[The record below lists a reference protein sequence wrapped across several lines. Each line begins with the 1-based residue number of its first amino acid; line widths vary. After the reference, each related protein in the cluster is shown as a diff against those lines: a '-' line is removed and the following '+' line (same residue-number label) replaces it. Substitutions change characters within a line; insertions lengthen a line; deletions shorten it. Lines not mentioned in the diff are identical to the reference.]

1 MTTYHRTAIT
11 IHLGFTTMK
20 TSLRLIPLAISCLA
34 ATAAAQNSA
43 APVSEALRSIT
54 QRAETNLVA
63 AAEELPAGKY
73 GFKPTPAQMS
83 FGDVIAHLSGGN
95 YFLCSSIAGVDA
107 PKRSELKGG
116 APKEKLVGA
125 LRESFQFCESALA
138 KVNDSGLS
146 QNVPFFGNREVTR
159 AEMMF
164 AAAEDWADHYSQ
176 LANYLRLNKLLPPTA
191 KQKE

>member
-1 MTTYHRTAIT
+1 MNTP
-11 IHLGFTTMK
+11 LQ
-20 TSLRLIPLAISCLA
+20 LIAVAAWSIA
-34 ATAAAQNSA
+34 ATGAAQDPPT
-43 APVSEALRSIT
+43 PVSDALRSAAG
-54 QRAETNLVA
+54 RAGSNFIA
-63 AAEELPAGKY
+63 AAEEMPAGGY

-95 YFLCSSIAGVDA
+95 YFLCSSIAGVQA
-107 PKRSELKGG
+107 PKRSEITGG
-116 APKEKLVGA
+116 APKAKLAGA

-146 QNVPFFGNREVTR
+146 QKVPFFGNREVSR

-164 AAAEDWADHYSQ
+164 AAVEDWADHYSQ

-191 KQKE
+191 KQKQE

>member
-1 MTTYHRTAIT
+1 
-11 IHLGFTTMK
+11 MK
-20 TSLRLIPLAISCLA
+20 TSLQLIPLAICYLT
-34 ATAAAQNSA
+34 ATAAAQDPA
-43 APVSEALRSIT
+43 APVSDALRSIAK
-54 QRAETNLVA
+54 RAGSNLVA
-63 AAEELPAGKY
+63 AAEEMPAGKY

-95 YFLCSSIAGVDA
+95 DFLCSSIAGVDA
-107 PKRSELKGG
+107 PKRSEITGG
-116 APKEKLVGA
+116 APKATLVSA

-146 QNVPFFGNREVTR
+146 QKVPFFGNREVSR

-176 LANYLRLNKLLPPTA
+176 LANYLRLNQLLPPTA
-191 KQKE
+191 KK

>member
-1 MTTYHRTAIT
+1 
-11 IHLGFTTMK
+11 MK
-20 TSLRLIPLAISCLA
+20 KSLVLSLFALSCLT
-34 ATAAAQNSA
+34 ATAAAQDAS
-43 APVSEALRSIT
+43 APVSDALRSNAK
-54 QRAETNLVA
+54 RAGTNLVA

-83 FGDVIAHLSGGN
+83 CGDVIAHLSGGN

-107 PKRSELKGG
+107 PKRAEIKGV
-116 APKEKLVGA
+116 APKEQLVSR
-125 LRESFQFCESALA
+125 LRETFQFCEAALA

-146 QNVPFFGNREVTR
+146 QKVPFFGNREVSR

-191 KQKE
+191 KKKEG

>member
-1 MTTYHRTAIT
+1 
-11 IHLGFTTMK
+11 MK
-20 TSLRLIPLAISCLA
+20 TSLQLIPLAICCLA
-34 ATAAAQNSA
+34 ATAVAQDAS
-43 APVSEALRSIT
+43 APVSEALRST
-54 QRAETNLVA
+54 EKRAGTNLVA
-63 AAEELPAGKY
+63 AAEEMPDGKY

-95 YFLCSSIAGVDA
+95 DFLCSSISGVTAPKRPEIKGDA
-107 PKRSELKGG
+107 PK
-116 APKEKLVGA
+116 AKLVSA

-146 QNVPFFGNREVTR
+146 QKVPFFGNREVSR

-176 LANYLRLNKLLPPTA
+176 LANYLRLNQLLPPTA

>member
-1 MTTYHRTAIT
+1 
-11 IHLGFTTMK
+11 MK
-20 TSLRLIPLAISCLA
+20 TSLQLIVLAICCLA
-34 ATAAAQNSA
+34 ATAVAQDPS
-43 APVSEALRSIT
+43 APVSDALRST
-54 QRAETNLVA
+54 EKRFGTNLVA
-63 AAEELPAGKY
+63 AAEEMPAGKY

-107 PKRSELKGG
+107 PKRSEIKGD
-116 APKEKLVGA
+116 APKAKLVGA
-125 LRESFQFCESALA
+125 LRESFQYCESALA

-146 QNVPFFGNREVTR
+146 QQVPFFGNREVSR